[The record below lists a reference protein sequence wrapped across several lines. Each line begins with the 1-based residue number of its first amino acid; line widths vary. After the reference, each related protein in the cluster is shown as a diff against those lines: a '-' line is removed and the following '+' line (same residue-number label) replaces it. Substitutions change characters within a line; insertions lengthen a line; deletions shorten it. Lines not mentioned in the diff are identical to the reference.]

1 MFQPFLTT
9 PLGKLSSLGPQK
21 KKITRNQG
29 VAPDAIKPPI
39 VTQDPHVE
47 KETPKMMEIFLASL
61 PLPIKVDLA
70 SKGIEASEAAST

>member
-1 MFQPFLTT
+1 M
-9 PLGKLSSLGPQK
+9 
-21 KKITRNQG
+21 
-29 VAPDAIKPPI
+29 APDAIKPPI